1 MMPRLGGAARAESL
15 ATLERIGHEL
25 FIDDETGRL
34 LEGAASELN
43 GADPASDDASL
54 VRLVRRQ
61 WDKARRVP
69 TELAAELTRAASLG
83 QEAWVDARAQLR
95 LRRLRA
101 VSRAQLGARA
111 AVRRLSHG

>member
-54 VRLVRRQ
+54 VR
-61 WDKARRVP
+61 ARPPSV
-69 TELAAELTRAASLG
+69 G
-83 QEAWVDARAQLR
+83 Q
-95 LRRLRA
+95 
-101 VSRAQLGARA
+101 GAPR
-111 AVRRLSHG
+111 SD